1 MIYELNV
8 KERSIIEP
16 LFKEHKRDKVLIN
29 SVLEGYFGSAYVD
42 SKGQPT
48 IARLDAGSVTMLGGN
63 PKSPHVKDILKHK
76 PIHYVTPENYDWK
89 QILQEEYNDKI
100 LLIHF
105 VDFSSQ
111 SLNRSHLE
119 KLIKNIPPDF
129 ELKRLD
135 TQLAAQLLSDME
147 NEYFFEN
154 FRSIEDFL
162 KRGIGYCILHNGK
175 IVSAATSMAMC
186 KGAIDIEIE
195 TSIGFQGKGL
205 GTIVG
210 AKLVLYC
217 LENNIEPK
225 WLAANSES
233 EKLALKLGY
242 TKIGT
247 YDTFGIKNFKIGD
260 GG

>member
-1 MIYELNV
+1 MLYEIDI

-16 LFKEHKRDKVLIN
+16 LFKEHKRDRVLIN
-29 SVLEGYFGSAYVD
+29 SVLEGHFGSAYAD
-42 SKGQPT
+42 SKTQPA

-76 PIHYVTPENYDWK
+76 PIHYVTPENNDWR
-89 QILQEEYNDKI
+89 QILQEVYNDKI
-100 LLIHF
+100 FLIHF

-111 SLNRSHLE
+111 SLNKNHLK
-119 KLIKNIPPDF
+119 KLIKNLLPDF
-129 ELKRLD
+129 EVKKID
-135 TQLAAQLLSDME
+135 SQLAKQVVSDMD

-154 FRSIEDFL
+154 FQSTEDFL
-162 KRGIGYCILHNGK
+162 KRGIGYCILYNGK

-186 KGAIDIEIE
+186 KGTIDIEIE
-195 TSIGFQGKGL
+195 TTEGSQGKGL

-217 LENNIEPK
+217 LENNIKPK
-225 WLAANSES
+225 WLAANPES

-242 TKIGT
+242 KKIGT
-247 YDTFGIKNFKIGD
+247 YDTFGIKN
-260 GG
+260 